1 MGGGAKLI
9 GLIRNRGIV
18 GALSAVA
25 AYLRSNLFRYEL
37 DGYIA
42 FRRTPP
48 ASDPSVAQAY
58 GLRFAAVELDSPE
71 TVDALVSAWPI
82 EWRAGSSDE
91 SIRKTIERELRSG
104 DECYAYWDGERIAAA
119 SWVGFQNSPYLEKF
133 AKAFGLAPDEA
144 LRRTTF
150 VVPEYRGRRLQVL
163 LAAEVENHVS
173 QSRGIRRF
181 IVYVGIRNTASLRN
195 LLKVYEESRPVYHV
209 RLTIMGKNIDWFPN
223 RKKLPWVQM
232 KKQGSDSQ
240 GSVP

>member
-9 GLIRNRGIV
+9 GLIRDRGIA

-42 FRRTPP
+42 FRRRPP
-48 ASDPSVAQAY
+48 VSDPSVARGY
-58 GLRFAAVELDSPE
+58 GLQFAAVELGSPQ
-71 TVDALVSAWPI
+71 TVDALVRAWPT

-91 SIRKTIERELRSG
+91 TIRRTIERELSSG

-119 SWVGFQNSPYLEKF
+119 SWVGFRNSPYLKKF
-133 AKAFGLAPDEA
+133 AKAFGLAQDEA

-173 QSRGIRRF
+173 QTRGISRF

-209 RLTIMGKNIDWFPN
+209 RLTIMGKTIDWFPN
-223 RKKLPWVQM
+223 RDQLPWIKMQE
-232 KKQGSDSQ
+232 KGNDSQ
-240 GSVP
+240 G